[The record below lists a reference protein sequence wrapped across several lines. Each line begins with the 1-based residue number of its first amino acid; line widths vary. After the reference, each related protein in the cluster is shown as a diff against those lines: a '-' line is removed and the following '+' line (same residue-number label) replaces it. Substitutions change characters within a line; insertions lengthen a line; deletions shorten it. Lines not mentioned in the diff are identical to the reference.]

1 VAPDIKMSARQ
12 FPLGMRHQIYGKFI
26 REKIIRRKATGDAGN
41 KEPAKSSL
49 SLFFLSAFFTACKCN
64 K

>member
-1 VAPDIKMSARQ
+1 VAPDIKMSAQ

-41 KEPAKSSL
+41 KERAKSSL
-49 SLFFLSAFFTACKCN
+49 SLFSFRLLCRVQMQ
-64 K
+64 